1 MAHDHSHGSGSRR
14 QLAIVFAIVTTI
26 FVFQLIGSVV
36 TGSLALLIDTGHNA
50 VDLIGIGIALF
61 AATLVHKPAGGQ
73 KTWGFRR
80 AEVLAAGAQAT
91 LLLGL
96 GVYSLIEGIRR
107 FFVPSDV
114 PGPGLLLCGAIVAVG
129 NCVWFVIL
137 RSSQEDSVILSAA
150 FLQVIAVALGF
161 VAVILA
167 ALAISLFGWERADA
181 VAVLFISALI

>member
-1 MAHDHSHGSGSRR
+1 MAHDHSHSSGSRR

-36 TGSLALLIDTGHNA
+36 TGSLALLVDTGHNA

-61 AATLVHKPAGGQ
+61 AATLVHKPASGQ

-96 GVYSLIEGIRR
+96 GVYSLVEGIRR
-107 FFVPSDV
+107 FFVPPEV
-114 PGPGLLLCGAIVAVG
+114 PGPGLLL
-129 NCVWFVIL
+129 
-137 RSSQEDSVILSAA
+137 
-150 FLQVIAVALGF
+150 
-161 VAVILA
+161 
-167 ALAISLFGWERADA
+167 FGE
-181 VAVLFISALI
+181 I